1 MVEAACW
8 AHVRRK
14 MYDLHQA
21 HRSPIAAE
29 ALERIGA
36 LYGIENEIRGLSP
49 SERQA
54 VRSSRARPLL
64 DSMQGWFKSML
75 SKLSRKSDVAIAI
88 HYAVDR
94 WPALLRYCD
103 DGNLEIDNNAAE
115 RALRAVAVGSSFCT
129 SFSTL

>member
-1 MVEAACW
+1 M

-21 HRSPIAAE
+21 HRWSTAAE

-36 LYGIENEIRGLSP
+36 LYGIENEIRGLGP
-49 SERQA
+49 SDRQA

-64 DSMQGWFKSML
+64 DSLQTWFKSML
-75 SKLSRKSDVAIAI
+75 STLSRKSDVAIAI

-94 WPALLRYCD
+94 WPALVRYCD
-103 DGNLEIDNNAAE
+103 DGNLEIDNNAPE
-115 RALRAVAVGSSFCT
+115 RALRAVAIGRNYAQPGIMRSC
-129 SFSTL
+129 